1 MSVSG
6 CRDDAFN
13 GEFGSRGEEITILA
27 CAAIFSIVGAM
38 KLHLYFCSSYLAQ
51 KPRGKRC
58 NALRLL
64 HPTSLRQFAGVV
76 WLSAEP
82 CQSNKRGDLRP
93 EFFIMPP
100 FKIAG
105 PGFGAR

>member
-1 MSVSG
+1 M
-6 CRDDAFN
+6 R
-13 GEFGSRGEEITILA
+13 
-27 CAAIFSIVGAM
+27 
-38 KLHLYFCSSYLAQ
+38 LHLYFCSSYLAQ
-51 KPRGKRC
+51 KLRGKWC

-64 HPTSLRQFAGVV
+64 HPTCFVNPLG
-76 WLSAEP
+76 WLSVMP
-82 CQSNKRGDLRP
+82 CQSNKKGDLRL

>member
-1 MSVSG
+1 MPQS
-6 CRDDAFN
+6 AALY
-13 GEFGSRGEEITILA
+13 ILRNT
-27 CAAIFSIVGAM
+27 STVG
-38 KLHLYFCSSYLAQ
+38 
-51 KPRGKRC
+51 C

-64 HPTSLRQFAGVV
+64 HSMYLRQFAGVGR
-76 WLSAEP
+76 LSAEP

>member
-6 CRDDAFN
+6 CRDDTFN

-38 KLHLYFCSSYLAQ
+38 KLHLYFSSSYLEQ
-51 KPRGKRC
+51 TPLGKRC

-64 HPTSLRQFAGVV
+64 HPTSFVNPLGWGGWA
-76 WLSAEP
+76 LSLA
-82 CQSNKRGDLRP
+82 KAT
-93 EFFIMPP
+93 
-100 FKIAG
+100 K
-105 PGFGAR
+105 GAICAPNSL